1 VRALIVDDLVV
12 GYGDFTAVRGARFGV
27 EAGEVF
33 GLLGPN
39 GAGKT
44 TAVEIAEGLRRADS
58 GTVRVLGLDPQADG
72 TRLKD
77 RIGVQLQ
84 RAELPDRLRV
94 GEALELYA
102 ALYRRPRPVGEL
114 LEQWGLAGKRNAAF
128 GTLSGGQK
136 QRLFLAMAL
145 VGRPE
150 LVFFDE
156 ITTGLDPQARR
167 ASWQLIRRVR
177 DTGVTVVLV
186 SHLMDEVEQLCD
198 RVAILDRGRVVALD
212 TPGGLITRSDTE
224 QRLRFRPVDPLDP
237 QLLVGLP
244 GVARVER
251 SGSQLVVT
259 GSGDFATEVTAAL
272 ARRHLVVADLRLEQ
286 RTLDDAFLAL
296 TGRPLGEDDTD
307 SEESR

>member
-1 VRALIVDDLVV
+1 
-12 GYGDFTAVRGARFGV
+12 
-27 EAGEVF
+27 
-33 GLLGPN
+33 
-39 GAGKT
+39 
-44 TAVEIAEGLRRADS
+44 
-58 GTVRVLGLDPQADG
+58 
-72 TRLKD
+72 
-77 RIGVQLQ
+77 
-84 RAELPDRLRV
+84 
-94 GEALELYA
+94 
-102 ALYRRPRPVGEL
+102 
-114 LEQWGLAGKRNAAF
+114 
-128 GTLSGGQK
+128 
-136 QRLFLAMAL
+136 MAL

-296 TGRPLGEDDTD
+296 TGRPRDEDDTD
-307 SEESR
+307 SEGSR